1 MPVPVFKLTLLI
13 AMITWVFFG
22 VLMYYAERNSR
33 DDEMKEYY
41 KDVPGA
47 MWITLLNLA
56 GESPLANYSTWGKLI
71 TAIIGVFAT
80 AFFCIPIGV
89 LSGAFEK
96 DFGLDDD
103 DDSAIKTADG
113 GERSCCGL
121 LGPVNPAATAGPVN
135 EPEWRKSL
143 HAIVEAETTFGRWFE
158 AMIFLLIFITIL
170 LSILGTVD
178 SIMEHEA
185 TKNAFEII
193 EAISVI
199 IFTVEYLMRLLS
211 APSLSGYHHMSSP
224 MAMLRYVF
232 SFYAIV
238 DMLAIL
244 PWYLARLPG
253 PIGDAVDKVDEE
265 LRLFRILRLLKLDK
279 YYPGITLIDDVLRAN
294 ATNLGVAAFVAGVAW
309 IIFSALLYLTEKN
322 NLEEDAGNI
331 MANRFKN
338 IPNSLSYTLILLSGD
353 YPLTAFTWPGRAV
366 NLVMV
371 VVAQAVVAIPTAITV
386 AGFMKQIE
394 ANSGGDDDD
403 DDEAA
408 GNGVDDSAEVEPAED
423 DDTTLGQL
431 HGFLT
436 GKTSTAARIFEYSIA
451 SLIVLNILAVVLE
464 SIDEERTGRVGA
476 VSGDRM

>member
-1 MPVPVFKLTLLI
+1 MFLIILNVFAFVLETVDEIKDAAGMASFFRIFEAVSAIIFTAEYALRFFSMGDEREYAGFVGRIKYIFSFYSLVDIAAIAPFYVDLAMGPADDLSSMTFLRAFRLLRLFKANEYVRCMDRYVRIGSSCMPVFKLTLMI

-22 VLMYYAERNSR
+22 VLMFYAERNSR

-103 DDSAIKTADG
+103 DDSAIKTADA
-113 GERSCCGL
+113 EPEPEPDC
-121 LGPVNPAATAGPVN
+121 VNQ
-135 EPEWRKSL
+135 PEWRKSL
-143 HAIVEAETTFGRWFE
+143 HAIVEAETAFGRWFE
-158 AMIFLLIFITIL
+158 AVIFLLIFVTIL
-170 LSILGTVD
+170 LSILGTVE
-178 SIMEHEA
+178 SIMDHEP
-185 TKNAFEII
+185 TKQAFQIVEG
-193 EAISVI
+193 ISVV
-199 IFTVEYLMRLLS
+199 IFTVEYIMRLLS

-224 MAMLRYVF
+224 TAMFRYVF

-244 PWYLARLPG
+244 PWYLAFFSE
-253 PIGDAVDKVDEE
+253 AVDKVDEQ

-294 ATNLGVAAFVAGVAW
+294 AANLGVPAFVAGVAW
-309 IIFSALLYLTEKN
+309 IIFSALLYLTEN
-322 NLEEDAGNI
+322 DNQAEDAGNI
-331 MANRFKN
+331 MASRFKN

-353 YPLTAFTWPGRAV
+353 YPLT
-366 NLVMV
+366 
-371 VVAQAVVAIPTAITV
+371 
-386 AGFMKQIE
+386 
-394 ANSGGDDDD
+394 
-403 DDEAA
+403 
-408 GNGVDDSAEVEPAED
+408 
-423 DDTTLGQL
+423 
-431 HGFLT
+431 
-436 GKTSTAARIFEYSIA
+436 
-451 SLIVLNILAVVLE
+451 
-464 SIDEERTGRVGA
+464 
-476 VSGDRM
+476 